1 MKLADFDYHLPEE
14 RIAQTPVEPRDA
26 SRLLVLNRQK
36 DTVEH
41 RQFSDLG
48 EYLRAGDVLVLNQ
61 TRVIPARL
69 HAKKAETGGA
79 VEILLL
85 EQKSPT
91 TWLTMVGGKR
101 VVTGTQLVLEHDTQ
115 AITATV
121 LEELEG
127 PQRLLEFDAPLHPYM
142 EEMGEMPLPP
152 YITTRLDDSERYQ
165 TIYARREGS
174 AAAPT
179 AGLHFTGDI
188 LFALQKKGI
197 QIAYCTLH
205 IGLDTFAPVKV
216 ENIEEHTIHRERAI
230 LTADDAKI
238 INDAKL
244 NGGRIIAVGT
254 TSARTLESAAI
265 RSMSFG
271 TPEND
276 MSSVMQTLRN
286 LPDNMCPWRPVMAL
300 DEETDLFITPGFK
313 FRAVDAMLTNFHLPK
328 STLLMMISALVGRE
342 KILEV
347 YQTAIEHEYRFFSFG
362 DAMLIE

>member
-1 MKLADFDYHLPEE
+1 MKLADFDYYLPDE
-14 RIAQTPVEPRDA
+14 RIAQTPAEPRDA
-26 SRLLVLNRQK
+26 SRLLVLNRLSG
-36 DTVEH
+36 TVEH
-41 RQFSDLG
+41 RQFTDLG
-48 EYLRAGDVLVLNQ
+48 EYLRSGDVLVLNQ

-69 HAKKAETGGA
+69 QAKKVETGGG

-91 TWLTMVGGKR
+91 EWVAMVGGKR
-101 VVTGTQLVLEHDTQ
+101 VVEGTQLVLEHESQT
-115 AITATV
+115 IIGTV
-121 LEELEG
+121 LAELEG
-127 PQRLLEFDAPLHPYM
+127 SQRLIEFDTPLHPYM
-142 EEMGEMPLPP
+142 EELGEMPLPP
-152 YITTRLDDSERYQ
+152 YITTRLDDPERYQ

-188 LFALQKKGI
+188 LFALQKQGI
-197 QIAYCTLH
+197 KIAYCTLH

-216 ENIEEHTIHRERAI
+216 ENIHEHKIHRERAI
-230 LTADDAKI
+230 LTPDNAKL

-265 RSMSFG
+265 RSASFG
-271 TPEND
+271 TPENNTE
-276 MSSVMQTLRN
+276 SVMQTYRN
-286 LPDNMCPWRPVMAL
+286 LPKNMCPWRPVMAL

-313 FRAVDAMLTNFHLPK
+313 SRAVDAMLTNFHLPK

-347 YQTAIEHEYRFFSFG
+347 YQTAIAQDYRFFSFG
-362 DAMLIE
+362 DAMFIE